1 MPRSRSQGSGFT
13 ESLLSAVGFVHVSP
27 LGAASLLIALS
38 WLVPA
43 AFSASADVSSV
54 RLLPLVLHIVQ
65 QDGVPVADEA
75 FIEERLA
82 RANEIYAPYRVGFV
96 VQERVPLPAAHA
108 HLSSRADRD
117 ALASYLKRK
126 VINCFVVAS
135 LRDVD
140 EPERM
145 RRGVHWHAAT
155 RGNAHF
161 VIIST
166 LGGRDVLSHELGHFL
181 GNPEH
186 SPTPGNLMSYEHGP
200 MLPFLDAPQLKRL
213 ERSLRGYF
221 KRGELVPAAA
231 PRSSR
236 GARSH

>member
-1 MPRSRSQGSGFT
+1 VSSGFT
-13 ESLLSAVGFVHVSP
+13 ESLLAAADVFGVRVLF
-27 LGAASLLIALS
+27 AASS
-38 WLVPA
+38 LVCLV
-43 AFSASADVSSV
+43 FSASADTPSV
-54 RLLPLVLHIVQ
+54 RWLPLTLHVVED
-65 QDGVPVADEA
+65 DGKAVADAA
-75 FIEERLA
+75 FIDERIA
-82 RANEIYAPYRVGFV
+82 RANEIYAPYHVGFV
-96 VQERVPLPAAHA
+96 VKERLSLPAAHA

-117 ALASYLKRK
+117 ALATYLKRK

-155 RGNAHF
+155 RGNAHY

-221 KRGELVPAAA
+221 KRGELAPAAA
-231 PRSSR
+231 PPQ
-236 GARSH
+236 

>member
-1 MPRSRSQGSGFT
+1 MSRG
-13 ESLLSAVGFVHVSP
+13 LLPLQAAGALALLALAWLALGVRADAPAVR
-27 LGAASLLIALS
+27 
-38 WLVPA
+38 W
-43 AFSASADVSSV
+43 
-54 RLLPLVLHIVQ
+54 LPLVLHVVEE
-65 QDGVPVADEA
+65 DGKPVADA
-75 FIEERLA
+75 GFIAERIA

-96 VQERVPLPAAHA
+96 VQERLPLKAAHA

-117 ALASYLKRK
+117 ALAEYLKRK

-155 RGNAHF
+155 RGGAHY

-200 MLPFLDAPQLKRL
+200 MLPFLDAAQLKRL

-221 KRGELVPAAA
+221 KRAELVPAPA
-231 PRSSR
+231 PR
-236 GARSH
+236 

>member
-1 MPRSRSQGSGFT
+1 MSHDRSSASVSTRARGRHGGSWP
-13 ESLLSAVGFVHVSP
+13 SLLSVPLCAALAVM
-27 LGAASLLIALS
+27 ALS
-38 WLVPA
+38 WFGLGARADRPA
-43 AFSASADVSSV
+43 V
-54 RLLPLVLHIVQ
+54 RWLPLTLHVVE
-65 QDGVPVADEA
+65 QDGKPVADEG
-75 FIEERLA
+75 FIAERLA

-96 VQERVPLPAAHA
+96 VQQRLPLAAAHA

-117 ALASYLKRK
+117 ALARYLKRK

-145 RRGVHWHAAT
+145 RRGVHWHAADS
-155 RGNAHF
+155 GGAHY
-161 VIIST
+161 VILSI

-186 SPTPGNLMSYEHGP
+186 SPTPGNLMSYELGP
-200 MLPFLDAPQLKRL
+200 MLPFLDAAQQKRL

-221 KRGELVPAAA
+221 KRAELVPAQ
-231 PRSSR
+231 PPP
-236 GARSH
+236 